1 MGAWDAQPLS
11 MPVRLT
17 DSPMA
22 RLLHLPE
29 AERRMATPRVGLE
42 LMRIVT
48 LATVMATSI
57 AIALARAVVTVAELL
72 GF

>member
-1 MGAWDAQPLS
+1 
-11 MPVRLT
+11 
-17 DSPMA
+17 
-22 RLLHLPE
+22 
-29 AERRMATPRVGLE
+29 MATPRVGLE